1 MKARVLVVAGN
12 ASLRAAIAR
21 MLQSAGYTVE
31 VAATESDARAVIA
44 REKTMAAIVAPAP
57 TDRSLDIARELR
69 PMVVKLVL
77 VARRDDDRKRFRKL
91 LPTADICPWPPRD
104 AEELLRSLGQ
114 AAHIAKSGGRQK
126 GAKVIRF
133 EGGAVDLAAHAYID
147 TDGRELPLTRAEL
160 ALLSGFLRS
169 PGRVLSRDQL
179 RQMIGGHGVEP
190 YDRSI
195 DMLVARL
202 RRKIEPD
209 RAHPRLILTVAGAGY
224 KFAARPQSIGSLL
237 ERTDDS
243 TYQEETGR
251 FRRPAE
257 RRLLTV
263 MACQIVGFG
272 GLSSRHDPEDL
283 REVIGVIRT
292 ECIRVLARFDGK
304 LVHLLGAS
312 LLIYFGYSEA
322 REDDVERAILAGL
335 DLVHAIGGV
344 GDRLGRELRLR
355 VGIATGPVVIGDP
368 DAGGTAEEHGAVGD
382 ALNLAMHLQSIANPG
397 TVVIAE
403 ETHTLAGQFFNYQ
416 KLDPVVVDEGTAP
429 VPAWRVT
436 GVSKIAGRFDAFRR
450 ANMTEFVGR
459 TEDLERLRRSWSQ
472 ACAGS
477 GRVVLLTGEAG
488 IGKSRLAMAFEQD
501 AVPQAVLR
509 FFGSSHRVDASLFT
523 LIDELERAAGF
534 EPGDTSATRSSKLDA
549 LLARSDARSH
559 EGAACIAHLMGL
571 PVETGK
577 VEQLTPQERKEKTFS
592 ALRARIEHMASRHP
606 VLVLIEDAQW
616 IDPTSLDF
624 LGTLVERA
632 CGIRVMVLLT
642 ARPEFAPPWSG
653 LAHVTGIAL
662 ARLGRHDAES
672 LIANVAGGKSLP
684 RDVTGQILA
693 RADGVP
699 LFLEE
704 IAKTVLE
711 SGVLRPRG
719 ERYEVTSNMP
729 PDAPKTLR
737 ASLLARVDRL
747 GPGKELAQIGAAI
760 GREFSH
766 ELLSIVAERP
776 ENDLA
781 AALDRLVA
789 SGLVLRRGF
798 PPYATYSFKHA
809 LVRDAAYDM
818 LPRRRR
824 QRLHASIAD
833 ALEQRFPETSRT
845 QPELLAHHCR
855 EAGYKRKAI
864 TYLSTAAECAHLR
877 SGTSEALAHL
887 TQAQELV
894 STLPDDHERSQLELN
909 LALILGRVFTARRSY
924 TAPETREA
932 YRQAR
937 LRCEALANHALLPLI
952 ILGQWLGAWSAAD
965 HQSALNQAQDLYAC
979 GERTDAS
986 SVSAVAHMTLGM
998 TLALLGDLVAARRH
1012 FEQALQIDR
1021 FALPPREPPL
1031 FPDTH
1036 GRISSVTYLHDCLL
1050 LLGFPDQAQRM
1061 ANHAEAVA
1069 NETSTSTLSQS
1080 YSRAL
1085 AQNHTLRM
1093 HVFRR
1098 DIKRVA
1104 VVGSALLQLSQ
1115 EQGYPYFI
1123 GTAMIYTG
1131 WALAHDGE
1139 TARGIDLCHQGMV
1152 QLRAIGANCWLPRYH
1167 ALLAECH
1174 QQAGDF
1180 ERGSQAIASALQG
1193 LEITRERIWEAEIY
1207 RLKGDFLLR
1216 AGDLEQAQAC
1226 FLNAISVARRQRARL
1241 LELRAATSLAP
1252 LFAQCGKSA
1261 KARQM
1266 LAKAY
1271 AWFTEGFDHA
1281 DLQQARAVLETLPA
1295 G

>member
-1 MKARVLVVAGN
+1 MKVRVLVVAGN
-12 ASLRAAIAR
+12 ASLRTAIAR

-31 VAATESDARAVIA
+31 VAATESEVRAVVA
-44 REKTMAAIVAPAP
+44 SEKIVAAIVAPAAH
-57 TDRSLDIARELR
+57 DRRLDIARELR
-69 PMVVKLVL
+69 PMVGRLIL
-77 VARRDDDRKRFRKL
+77 VAQRDDDRKRFGKL
-91 LPTADICPWPPRD
+91 LPSANICMWPSNK
-104 AEELLRSLGQ
+104 EQLLRALGQ
-114 AAHIAKSGGRQK
+114 AAHIPESGGKQK
-126 GAKVIRF
+126 SAKIIRF
-133 EGGAVDLAAHAYID
+133 EGGAVDLAAHTYID
-147 TDGRELPLTRAEL
+147 ADGRELPLTRAEL

-179 RQMIGGHGVEP
+179 RQMIGGRGQP
-190 YDRSI
+190 YDRSV
-195 DMLVARL
+195 DMLIARL

-209 RAHPRLILTVAGAGY
+209 RTHPRLILTVAGAGY
-224 KFAARPQSIGSLL
+224 KFAARPQSIGSAL
-237 ERTDDS
+237 ERTNERA
-243 TYQEETGR
+243 YQEETGR
-251 FRRPAE
+251 FRGPAE

-263 MACQIVGFG
+263 MACQILGFG
-272 GLSSRHDPEDL
+272 GLSRRHDPEDL
-283 REVIGVIRT
+283 HEMTGVIRT
-292 ECIRVLARFDGK
+292 ECIRVLKRFDGK
-304 LVHLLGAS
+304 LVHFLGAS

-335 DLVHAIGGV
+335 DLVRAIGGV
-344 GDRLGRELRLR
+344 GDRLRRELRLR

-368 DAGGTAEEHGAVGD
+368 DARGTAEEHGAVGD
-382 ALNLAMHLQSIANPG
+382 ALNLAMHLQSTASPG

-403 ETHTLAGQFFNYQ
+403 ETHALAGQFFNYQ
-416 KLDPVVVDEGTAP
+416 KLDPVAVDEATP
-429 VPAWRVT
+429 VRAWRVT
-436 GVSKIAGRFDAFRR
+436 GVSEIVSRFDAFRR

-488 IGKSRLAMAFEQD
+488 IGKSRLAMALEQD
-501 AVPQAVLR
+501 AVPRTVLR
-509 FFGSSHRVDASLFT
+509 FFGSSHRVDASLFS
-523 LIDELERAAGF
+523 IINELERAAGI
-534 EPGDTSATRSSKLDA
+534 EPSDTSAGKSSKLDA
-549 LLARSDARSH
+549 LLTQCDAQSH

-571 PVETGK
+571 PVEAGQ
-577 VEQLTPQERKEKTFS
+577 VEHLTPQKRKEKAFS
-592 ALRARIEHMASRHP
+592 ALRARIEHMASRDP
-606 VLVLIEDAQW
+606 VLVRIEDAQW
-616 IDPTSLDF
+616 MDPTSLDF
-624 LGTLVERA
+624 LGTLVEQA
-632 CGIRVMVLLT
+632 YGIRVMVLLT

-653 LAHVTGIAL
+653 LAHVTGIVL

-684 RDVTGQILA
+684 REVTSQILA

-719 ERYEVTSNMP
+719 ERYEVTSNKP
-729 PDAPKTLR
+729 PDVPKTLR
-737 ASLLARVDRL
+737 ASLLARIDRL
-747 GPGKELAQIGAAI
+747 GPGMELAQIGAAI

-766 ELLSIVAERP
+766 ELLSTIAERP

-781 AALDRLVA
+781 AALERLVA

-818 LPRRRR
+818 LTRRSRHK
-824 QRLHASIAD
+824 LHGLIAD
-833 ALEQRFPETSRT
+833 VLEERFPETSRT

-855 EAGYKRKAI
+855 EAGYKKKAI

-894 STLPDDHERSQLELN
+894 STLPDSDERSQLELN
-909 LALILGRVFTARRSY
+909 LAVILGRVFTARRSY

-937 LRCEALANHALLPLI
+937 HRCEALGNHALLPLI

-965 HQSALNQAQDLYAC
+965 HQSALDQAQHLYAC
-979 GERTDAS
+979 GERTGTS

-998 TLALLGDLVAARRH
+998 TLALLGDLEAARRH

-1036 GRISSVTYLHDCLL
+1036 GRISTVTYLHDCLL

-1061 ANHAEAVA
+1061 CRQAEAVA
-1069 NETSTSTLSQS
+1069 DETGTSTLSQS

-1098 DIKRVA
+1098 DIKRIA

-1139 TARGIDLCHQGMV
+1139 TARGIDLCHQGMT
-1152 QLRAIGANCWLPRYH
+1152 QLRTIGANCWLPRYH

-1180 ERGSQAIASALQG
+1180 ERGSQAIANALQG

-1207 RLKGDFLLR
+1207 RLKGHLRLR
-1216 AGDLEQAQAC
+1216 AGDREEAQAC
-1226 FLNAISVARRQRARL
+1226 FLNAIRVARRQRARL
-1241 LELRAATSLAP
+1241 LELRAATSLA
-1252 LFAQCGKSA
+1252 LLLAQCGKSA

-1281 DLQQARAVLETLPA
+1281 DLQQARSVLETLPA